1 MITSLLLVDVHGLE
15 SLAGGQLVPD
25 ALVRDLS
32 KPSSGATR
40 QIAVQRAYCAVTVPA
55 EQRAAMRDAGF
66 EIVETAGADET
77 LIQMTLDL
85 ADLSFGDVTYEEAML
100 LGGTSDYTA
109 LARLARERLMVVS
122 VASHAHLPASL
133 KALADALIDPDGLEV
148 SKATPVA
155 APASTRP
162 DAPLSAPAATPTT
175 TPAPAPTAAPEKPT
189 APAAETK
196 ADKSQSPK
204 GDDAKGDAWPDPK
217 KGSILVA
224 GTTSTSAAGLGL
236 SALSR
241 RTSPTTGTNGSAPST
256 FSSTAQ
262 PKAEP
267 KQEPETE
274 TKAESKPDEK
284 PAPKV
289 EAKPASLDDD
299 LAAALDEEIGAE
311 LEAELLGDLSPA
323 KTNPDISAKTEFE
336 PETKQGGTGETAQ
349 PSAASKPSETVTP
362 SVEEDATLDD
372 VFADLTA
379 DKLDIANTTSTA
391 PAVEAEARAF
401 STATAKPA
409 ETSTTSV
416 DAAVSPATT
425 TPTLSNADADADV
438 DELLSRLMS
447 DDLASEPGTDSKTK
461 LDVVPE
467 R

>member
-15 SLAGGQLVPD
+15 SLAGGQLVPG

-32 KPSSGATR
+32 KPASGATR

-55 EQRAAMRDAGF
+55 EQRAAMRAAGF

-100 LGGTSDYTA
+100 IGGTSDYTA
-109 LARLARERLMVVS
+109 LARLARERLMMVSVVS
-122 VASHAHLPASL
+122 HANLPASL
-133 KALADALIDPDGLEV
+133 KALADDLIDADALEISEV
-148 SKATPVA
+148 TPVA

-162 DAPLSAPAATPTT
+162 AAPSP
-175 TPAPAPTAAPEKPT
+175 APEKPT
-189 APAAETK
+189 VPAAETK
-196 ADKSQSPK
+196 TGQSPK
-204 GDDAKGDAWPDPK
+204 GDDAKGDDAGRDSPNGDAWPDLK
-217 KGSILVA
+217 KGNILVA
-224 GTTSTSAAGLGL
+224 GTASSTGLGL
-236 SALSR
+236 SALNR
-241 RTSPTTGTNGSAPST
+241 RPSATTGTNGSAPSP

-267 KQEPETE
+267 KQEVKGE

-311 LEAELLGDLSPA
+311 LEAELLGDLGPA
-323 KTNPDISAKTEFE
+323 KTSTDMSAKTEFKLE
-336 PETKQGGTGETAQ
+336 SKPGDTGETAQ
-349 PSAASKPSETVTP
+349 PSADSKPSDPVMP
-362 SVEEDATLDD
+362 PVEEDASLDD

-379 DKLDIANTTSTA
+379 DKLDIANTTTSTA
-391 PAVEAEARAF
+391 PAVETEARAF
-401 STATAKPA
+401 STGTAKPA
-409 ETSTTSV
+409 EKSTPAV
-416 DAAVSPATT
+416 DAAVDVAVSPATT
-425 TPTLSNADADADV
+425 SPTLSNADADADV